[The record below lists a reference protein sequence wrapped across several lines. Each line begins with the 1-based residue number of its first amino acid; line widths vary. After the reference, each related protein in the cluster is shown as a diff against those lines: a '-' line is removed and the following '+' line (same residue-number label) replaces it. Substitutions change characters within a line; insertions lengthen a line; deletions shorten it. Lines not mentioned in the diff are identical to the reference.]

1 VTSGDGRRF
10 SFGLRFERWEW
21 WWILGIVAAFGIVAL
36 WLLKAGGPFGHDES
50 VYALRARDF
59 HDGTH
64 PGLYWLDIRAPGLP
78 WLGQFAW
85 LASATPPVLRF
96 VVVGFGVLLVAAT
109 WLVGRHL
116 FGRTA
121 GLAAAAG
128 IATTPVILQ
137 SSTQFWPDVP
147 GAALGLA
154 ALAVFLFATGS
165 ERVSWWVVGVAP
177 LAAAATYV
185 RYGAPIAI
193 GAGLAVLVVWRW
205 RSSWLRSPQ
214 MWVAGAATAAAV
226 AAILLIPRFTGG
238 STAPLDAIGGRTKD
252 WFQGFVDYVRQA
264 GDLIGN
270 PAGVLL
276 VVGVVVAIVL
286 AVRGGLDRPTVIA
299 TGAVAVVTLVP
310 IAVLL
315 HGELRYLSPVWPWVW
330 ILAGAGLVPLVEMV
344 PGALAPAVAGAVAA
358 ALLVGAADDGGAV
371 NEFNK
376 DEFTQVKQAA
386 LQIRADAA
394 GRECGVVTGFLPQ
407 MEWYSECT
415 ARGFPASADELPGPA
430 LRGDDAIYIVYV
442 QQGKRQPGGQLE
454 RDLREQSEVLT
465 VVEGRREVEVLVWRD
480 RAGE

>member
-1 VTSGDGRRF
+1 MVNDVAAKRF
-10 SFGLRFERWEW
+10 SFGPRFQPWEW
-21 WWILGIVAAFGIVAL
+21 WWIVGILAGFGIVAL

-59 HDGTH
+59 HAGTD

-78 WLGQFAW
+78 WLGRFAW

-96 VVVGFGVLLVAAT
+96 IVAGFGALLVAET
-109 WLVGRHL
+109 WLAGRYL
-116 FGRTA
+116 FGRIA
-121 GLAAAAG
+121 GLVAAAG

-147 GAALGLA
+147 GAALGLGV
-154 ALAVFLFATGS
+154 LAVFLFSTGS
-165 ERVSWWVVGVAP
+165 ERVSWWVVTVAP

-193 GAGLAVLVVWRW
+193 GAGLLVLVLWRW
-205 RSSWLRSPQ
+205 RSSWLRSPP
-214 MWVAGAATAAAV
+214 MLVAGAATALV
-226 AAILLIPRFTGG
+226 VGAILLVPRFTGG
-238 STAPLDAIGGRTKD
+238 NKAPLDAIGGRPKD

-264 GDLIGN
+264 GDIVGN

-276 VVGVVVAIVL
+276 VVGLVVAIVL
-286 AVRGGLDRPTVIA
+286 ALRGGLDRSTVIA
-299 TGAVAVVTLVP
+299 TGAVAVVTLIP

-315 HGELRYLSPVWPWVW
+315 QGELRYLSPVWPWVW
-330 ILAGAGLVPLVEMV
+330 VLAGAGLVPLIEAA
-344 PGALAPAVAGAVAA
+344 PKALAPAVAGAVAA
-358 ALLVGAADDGGAV
+358 ALLIGAADAGGAV

-376 DEFTQVKQAA
+376 DEFTQLKQAA
-386 LQIRADAA
+386 LEIKDHAG

-407 MEWYSECT
+407 VEWYTECT
-415 ARGFPASADELPGPA
+415 ARGFPGAAAELPGPS

-454 RDLREQSEVLT
+454 RDLREQSEVLS
-465 VVEGRREVEVLVWRD
+465 VVEGQREVEVLVWRD
-480 RAGE
+480 R